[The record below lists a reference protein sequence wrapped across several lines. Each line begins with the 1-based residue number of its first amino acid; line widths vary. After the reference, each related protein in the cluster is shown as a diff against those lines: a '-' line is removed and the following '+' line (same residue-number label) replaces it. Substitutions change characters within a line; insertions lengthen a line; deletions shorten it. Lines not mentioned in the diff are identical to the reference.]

1 MSNPLIVSTY
11 GEQIFSCI
19 WVSQQRQEKKSN
31 LNNHVRV
38 IVIPDVFETAPSIYI
53 KFKILIIYKQTTSP
67 DRLLLQIPPFCIRD
81 FPVTSISEDFFPPF
95 LSCYK
100 RMCLLLF
107 RLSWGSLVL
116 ILTVTN
122 LRHILLLKE
131 ASKLSMVWKT
141 PSTRTCIGWKLSA
154 CQFHNCLTAVHTG
167 FNFRR

>member
-1 MSNPLIVSTY
+1 MESR
-11 GEQIFSCI
+11 FSH
-19 WVSQQRQEKKSN
+19 VFESHSRGRKKKSN

-67 DRLLLQIPPFCIRD
+67 DRLLLQISPFCIRD

-122 LRHILLLKE
+122 LRHILLLK
-131 ASKLSMVWKT
+131 
-141 PSTRTCIGWKLSA
+141 R
-154 CQFHNCLTAVHTG
+154 G
-167 FNFRR
+167 FQIEYGLKNTQYQNLYWLKAECMPVS